1 MSEILCDSKTKAK
14 TYVARSEFILH
25 RGVDYLLQNVSSD
38 VFFAVVTPSCLES
51 KPQELSNLI
60 SCLRTIAV
68 YDAVF
73 YCIAIMF
80 FSDSQLDGQL
90 FSRGN
95 SSYCFIVKNAGLPCM
110 DG

>member
-1 MSEILCDSKTKAK
+1 MREILRDSKTKAK

-25 RGVDYLLQNVSSD
+25 RGWITTCKMSALMCSLLW
-38 VFFAVVTPSCLES
+38 
-51 KPQELSNLI
+51 
-60 SCLRTIAV
+60 LRTIAV

-95 SSYCFIVKNAGLPCM
+95 SSYCFIVKNAGLPCIN
-110 DG
+110 G